1 MSVLTFDE
9 ATHTYRFGGQ
19 VVPGV
24 TSILKPLTNYDSVP
38 ASVLDAAS
46 QFGKAVH
53 RACELDDLGEL
64 DEATL
69 DDALLPYLQAWRK
82 FSADYAVKWEVI
94 ETPMYHQVLRYA
106 GTADRIGKV
115 KGLSAVVD
123 IKTTYELMPTNG
135 PQLAAYAALHDPQM
149 GFLLNRIGVQLKADG
164 TYVAKPYK
172 DPSDWPV
179 FASLLTL
186 RNWCAL
192 HSITPTFKD

>member
-24 TSILKPLTNYDSVP
+24 TSILAPLTDFSRVP
-38 ASVLDAAS
+38 PHVLEAAAN
-46 QFGKAVH
+46 FGKAVH

-82 FSADYAVKWEVI
+82 FSAEHAVQWDQI
-94 ETPMYHQVLRYA
+94 EQPNYHATLRYA
-106 GTADRIGKV
+106 GTPDRFGKV
-115 KGLSAVVD
+115 NGRPTVVD
-123 IKTTYELMPTNG
+123 IKSTAQLYPSVG
-135 PQLAAYAALHDPQM
+135 PQLAAYANALQNPYADR
-149 GFLLNRIGVQLKADG
+149 LAVQLKADG

-172 DPSDWPV
+172 DPTDWPV
-179 FASLLTL
+179 FASLMTL
-186 RNWCAL
+186 RNWCAR
-192 HSITPTFKD
+192 HSITPNFKD